1 MSEREWVVHSLNLC
15 RERVK
20 KFNARHEPVDDP
32 MAYFRRLKWE
42 LDWREYVWK
51 MVCNGRVGELSPVG
65 LIWWAYMQGHAQ
77 AQVARHERRMDE
89 RAFRQRA
96 GHLRRKREIQLA
108 NIRERVA

>member
-1 MSEREWVVHSLNLC
+1 MSEREWVVHSLGLC

-20 KFNARHEPVDDP
+20 KFNALHEAVDDP
-32 MAYFRRLKWE
+32 MAYFHRLKWE
-42 LDWREYVWK
+42 LEWREYVWK
-51 MVCNGRVGELSPVG
+51 MVVAGRVGELSVVG
-65 LIWWAYMQGHAQ
+65 RVWWEYMQGHAQ
-77 AQVARHERRMDE
+77 AQVERHERRMDE

>member
-1 MSEREWVVHSLNLC
+1 MSEREWVVHSLGLC

-20 KFNARHEPVDDP
+20 KFNARHEAVDDP

-51 MVCNGRVGELSPVG
+51 MVVAGRVGELSVVG
-65 LIWWAYMQGHAQ
+65 RVWWEYMKGHAQ
-77 AQVARHERRMDE
+77 AQVERHAGRMDE
-89 RAFRQRA
+89 EMFRKRAE
-96 GHLRRKREIQLA
+96 HLRRKREIRLA

>member
-1 MSEREWVVHSLNLC
+1 MSEREWVVHSLGLC

-51 MVCNGRVGELSPVG
+51 MVCDGRVRELSPVAG
-65 LIWWAYMQGHAQ
+65 IWWAYMQGHA
-77 AQVARHERRMDE
+77 ALQVMRAEKTISEGEFHERA
-89 RAFRQRA
+89 RA
-96 GHLRRKREIQLA
+96 LRHDRDQQIKKK
-108 NIRERVA
+108 RVA